1 MKGLFTPIL
10 IFLGLS
16 IHSQTSVIFHRSH
29 AGNMNLFKP
38 AEIADNLGWT
48 GTERQPFVDTSLH
61 LILAGDTV
69 SQTPYCNNPNIE
81 KDSLN
86 KKYPLYGTIPVA
98 AVQTDSTAALPAAND
113 TLAKPKE
120 RIKSRNELQHNEV
133 MPVVDFYGNPKNPKS
148 PGSGFLVALTLI
160 MCLTGTLIWYFNR
173 KKIRTA

>member
-1 MKGLFTPIL
+1 MKGLITSIL
-10 IFLGLS
+10 IFLGLN

-29 AGNMNLFKP
+29 AGNMSLFKP

-86 KKYPLYGTIPVA
+86 KKYPLYRTIPDS
-98 AVQTDSTAALPAAND
+98 AVQTDSTANKPAAND
-113 TLAKPKE
+113 TLVKPKE
-120 RIKSRNELQHNEV
+120 RIKSRSETQKNEITPL
-133 MPVVDFYGNPKNPKS
+133 VDFYGNPKNPSS
-148 PGSGFLVALTLI
+148 PGALFLVSLVII
-160 MCLTGTLIWYFNR
+160 MTLTGTAIWFFNR
-173 KKIRTA
+173 KKIQTA

>member
-1 MKGLFTPIL
+1 MKGLITPIL

-29 AGNMNLFKP
+29 AGNMSLFKP
-38 AEIADNLGWT
+38 AEITDNLGWT

-69 SQTPYCNNPNIE
+69 SQTPYCNNPNLE

-86 KKYPLYGTIPVA
+86 KKYPLYSTIPIA

-120 RIKSRNELQHNEV
+120 RIKSRNETQKNETT
-133 MPVVDFYGNPKNPKS
+133 PAFDFYGNPKNPNS
-148 PGSGFLVALTLI
+148 PGSGFIVALTLI